1 MGDEREIAAP
11 VVIGDRMVGG
21 GGGSTPSRY
30 KGNMR

>member
-21 GGGSTPSRY
+21 GGGSSRY
-30 KGNMR
+30 IKAT